1 MLEKEIINE
10 LLNELKWSKHFGYDY
25 FNIFSGR
32 PRTRLGLVKIWS

>member
-1 MLEKEIINE
+1 MTTLEKGIINE
-10 LLNELKWSKHFGYDY
+10 FLNELKWSNY